1 MDRSGC
7 ARGRNLRRKDF
18 AVCSRLFVRDS
29 VAPAPPGRK
38 PAEKKDSRQQIS
50 KGDGFN
56 VLPNTGLRARYRR
69 CVIARL
75 PAVHADDTIPPR
87 YIGGPPSQTIA

>member
-1 MDRSGC
+1 MRTRKEPPAKGFRRVQSVVREGFRRTRSAGKE
-7 ARGRNLRRKDF
+7 AGGEKRLSSADLEGGR
-18 AVCSRLFVRDS
+18 
-29 VAPAPPGRK
+29 
-38 PAEKKDSRQQIS
+38 
-50 KGDGFN
+50 FN

-75 PAVHADDTIPPR
+75 PAVHADDTIPPC